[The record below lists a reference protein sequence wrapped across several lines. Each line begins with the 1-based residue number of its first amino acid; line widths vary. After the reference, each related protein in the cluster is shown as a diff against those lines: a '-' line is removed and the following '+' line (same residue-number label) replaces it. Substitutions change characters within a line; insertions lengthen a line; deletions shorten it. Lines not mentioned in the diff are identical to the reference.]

1 MPALILVQYSKNK
14 TLSTR
19 KNRIIIMSFS
29 YLKRGRSK
37 LAYLSCCVL
46 SFLIITTTV
55 GQVIAQQEATTK
67 KADQINDKTAESTG
81 KPSDEAGAEEK
92 TGQPK
97 AIAEDV
103 DLDEPVSKEEIEKAA
118 EDNVTVEDKLAIEKQ
133 RDAQNDESEANVTD
147 TNQRSDAA
155 VEDSQA
161 LAVSD
166 GVPFELLGKTVKPG
180 TSTRLAWKPKLSFE
194 GIYSSTSV
202 LVVNGVKAG
211 PVLCLTAAV
220 HGDELN
226 GIETV
231 RRILYNLEPEDL
243 AGTVVGVPIVNIQ
256 GFQRASRY
264 LTDRRDL
271 NRFFPGDPR
280 GSLASRIAFSF
291 FENIVKHCDALVDLH
306 TGSFYRT
313 NLPQLR
319 GDLSDPNIVK
329 MTKGFGSMAVIQS
342 QGSRGT
348 LRRSAVEA
356 GIPAVTLEAG
366 APMVLEDS
374 AVTQSVKGIRS
385 LMHKLDMVKKFK
397 LFGDPEP
404 VYLNSAWVRAD
415 IGGIIFSKVTLG
427 SYVRKGQVLGTV
439 TDPITNVRSEI
450 HSGHAG
456 RVIGMALNQVVQ
468 PGFAAYHIGIKTP
481 DDAVSD
487 PAPVISKKKK
497 ASAAE
502 EEMVDPDDQQADE

>member
-1 MPALILVQYSKNK
+1 MVIRLSRQCFLAWIVFLILVILLRAALLNAAEVSEKKPAEAAENSKQ
-14 TLSTR
+14 L
-19 KNRIIIMSFS
+19 
-29 YLKRGRSK
+29 
-37 LAYLSCCVL
+37 
-46 SFLIITTTV
+46 
-55 GQVIAQQEATTK
+55 
-67 KADQINDKTAESTG
+67 
-81 KPSDEAGAEEK
+81 DEAAALQKQMPE
-92 TGQPK
+92 K
-97 AIAEDV
+97 AIAENM

-118 EDNVTVEDKLAIEKQ
+118 EDNVTVEDSLASPSSNEEQ
-133 RDAQNDESEANVTD
+133 
-147 TNQRSDAA
+147 AA
-155 VEDSQA
+155 KP
-161 LAVSD
+161 AVSNPPASSGKETAVD
-166 GVPFELLGKTVKPG
+166 RQNATKDRSAQESRNSGLPFNLLGKTVKPG

-202 LVVNGVKAG
+202 LVVNGVNKG

-231 RRILYNLEPEDL
+231 RRILYNLTPEDL

-271 NRFFPGDPR
+271 NRYFPGDPR

-291 FENIVKHCDALVDLH
+291 FENIVKQCDALVDLH

-319 GDLSDPNIVK
+319 GDLSNPKIVT
-329 MTKGFGSMAVIQS
+329 MTEGFGSMAVIQS
-342 QGSRGT
+342 KGSKGT
-348 LRRSAVEA
+348 LRRAAVEA

-366 APMVLEDS
+366 APMILEDS

-385 LMHKLDMVKKFK
+385 LMHKLEMARKFK

-404 VYLNSAWVRAD
+404 VYLNSKWVRTD
-415 IGGIIFSKVTLG
+415 IGGIIFSKVSLG
-427 SYVRKGQVLGTV
+427 SYVKQGQVLGTV
-439 TDPITNVRSEI
+439 TDPITNVRREI
-450 HSGHAG
+450 VSGYTG
-456 RVIGMALNQVVQ
+456 RIIGMALNQVVQ

-481 DDAVSD
+481 DEAISEPASQIAKD
-487 PAPVISKKKK
+487 PAKSEPV
-497 ASAAE
+497 ADEAL
-502 EEMVDPDDQQADE
+502 DFDDQPADEE